1 MNKYRLKQLA
11 IAVCSGSVLFQA
23 PGCAETATILTSIF
37 TGLTTGGVF
46 FLLNQIINN

>member
-1 MNKYRLKQLA
+1 MIKYRLKQLA

-23 PGCAETATILTSIF
+23 PGCAETATVLTSVF

-46 FLLNQIINN
+46 FLLSRLLND